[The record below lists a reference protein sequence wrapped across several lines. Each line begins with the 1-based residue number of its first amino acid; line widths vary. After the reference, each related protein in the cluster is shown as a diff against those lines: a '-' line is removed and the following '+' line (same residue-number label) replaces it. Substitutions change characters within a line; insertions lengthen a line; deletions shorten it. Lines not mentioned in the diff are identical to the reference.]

1 MIYLDSAATTFQ
13 KPLSVSYAMQRA
25 MRTMSSP
32 GRGGYAAARAAEETA
47 FRCRSLAA
55 ELFGVPSPEQVVFT
69 SNATHALN
77 IAIRSL
83 VPEGGRVAVSGYEHN
98 AVTRPLHALGAR
110 IKVAASPLFD
120 RAALLRAFEN
130 SISPELDAVVCT
142 HVSNVFGFV
151 LPIEE
156 IAALCRAE
164 GVPLIVDAS
173 QSAGILPFELD
184 TLGAAFIAMPGHK
197 GLYGPQGTG
206 LLLCAHDAAPL
217 LYGGT
222 GSASL
227 EQTMPDFLPDR
238 LEAGTHNM
246 PGIAGLEAGLRFV
259 RERRERI
266 ERHERALIARAA
278 AALRGMD
285 GVTVYAARDAAE
297 QVGVLSFNLDGRE
310 PEKTADALAQR
321 GFALRGGLHCAPYA
335 HRTAGTLPN
344 GTVRMSV
351 SAFTSAA
358 NIDAFARAA
367 YWDFVSDIRV
377 RYLSSLPRS
386 EAAAIAA
393 AADGLITHPEND
405 DIDWTPD
412 EFVSDWN
419 DLHRG
424 EEPLK

>member
-310 PEKTADALAQR
+310 PEETADALAQR

-344 GTVRMSV
+344 GTVRLSV

-358 NIDAFARAA
+358 N
-367 YWDFVSDIRV
+367 STIR
-377 RYLSSLPRS
+377 SATSPMK
-386 EAAAIAA
+386 
-393 AADGLITHPEND
+393 T
-405 DIDWTPD
+405 W
-412 EFVSDWN
+412 
-419 DLHRG
+419 
-424 EEPLK
+424 

>member
-222 GSASL
+222 GSASH
-227 EQTMPDFLPDR
+227 EQTMPAVLPDR
-238 LEAGTHNM
+238 
-246 PGIAGLEAGLRFV
+246 LEAGLRFV

-310 PEKTADALAQR
+310 PEETADALAQR

-344 GTVRMSV
+344 GTVRLSV

-358 NIDAFARAA
+358 DIDAFAR
-367 YWDFVSDIRV
+367 VLRSIV
-377 RYLSSLPRS
+377 R
-386 EAAAIAA
+386 
-393 AADGLITHPEND
+393 G
-405 DIDWTPD
+405 
-412 EFVSDWN
+412 
-419 DLHRG
+419 
-424 EEPLK
+424 